1 MATSDEAAARLDNTL
16 ESLEF
21 GRRAE
26 ESAIGQPTA
35 GGAQPRQAV
44 VAEGDQ
50 DVTNIYF
57 RATVMVVRTDGDDN
71 KILPKNTENRDKTAS
86 GVI

>member
-26 ESAIGQPTA
+26 ESTIGQPTA
-35 GGAQPRQAV
+35 GGARPQAI
-44 VAEGDQ
+44 VAERDRDGTIISERWYWLSQ
-50 DVTNIYF
+50 L
-57 RATVMVVRTDGDDN
+57 TVM
-71 KILPKNTENRDKTAS
+71 TAKYRQKCQN
-86 GVI
+86 